1 MNNPVCIHTISI
13 VIVMMMVV
21 MMHQCTSSALRP
33 ASSPCPPIPPT
44 VELYSL
50 MARGRRGGHKGI
62 LQSVGIPPLSPKQLL
77 WLPMTAC
84 RMSDVV
90 QKSQQFGPSPPLCHC
105 HQGVSLQIHSKPV
118 THDLCYY
125 WKLIFPLSSIKNG
138 QGGV

>member
-50 MARGRRGGHKGI
+50 MARGRRGGHKRI
-62 LQSVGIPPLSPKQLL
+62 LQSVGIPPLE
-77 WLPMTAC
+77 
-84 RMSDVV
+84 
-90 QKSQQFGPSPPLCHC
+90 QQ
-105 HQGVSLQIHSKPV
+105 PV
-118 THDLCYY
+118 TEAASLVADDGVQDVRRCPEEPAVWSKSSSL
-125 WKLIFPLSSIKNG
+125 PLSPRSLASDP
-138 QGGV
+138 QQTCDT